1 MEEEIRVLI
10 GSRVREER
18 ERLGFSQQAFADLGG
33 TSMRAE
39 QDWERGASA
48 PKADFLTVA
57 ARHGVDVLYVLT
69 GTRSIPVE
77 STLSAEESAL
87 LTRFRSGSPTLRG
100 YLQEMGGSLPAAGN
114 TVSIAG
120 DVGQSIA
127 GDQTNTSPVSF
138 SVGKRK

>member
-1 MEEEIRVLI
+1 MEEEIRLLI
-10 GSRVREER
+10 GRRLREER
-18 ERLGFSQQAFADLGG
+18 ERLGFSQQGFADLGDA
-33 TSMRAE
+33 SMRAE

-69 GTRSIPVE
+69 GMRSIPVE

-100 YLQEMGGSLPAAGN
+100 YLQEMGASVPAAGN
-114 TVSIAG
+114 TVSIGG
-120 DVGQSIA
+120 DVGQSIT
-127 GDQTNTSPVSF
+127 GDATFSAPVNF
-138 SVGKRK
+138 STKKK